1 VRTVL
6 LDSDLLGRL
15 IDTFVAAQ
23 LRAELPIKFSDLQP
37 RIYHLRQD
45 GGRREIDILLELSGH
60 QKVAIEVK
68 ASANPGPASSRHL
81 GWLRDQLGDR
91 FVHGLVLHTGR
102 FIQQVGDRITAAPTC
117 TLWGDAR
124 RGHRGSADLN
134 RRKEAGDG
142 GRGEVLVR

>member
-23 LRAELPIKFSDLQP
+23 LRAELPISDLQP

-81 GWLRDQLGDR
+81 GWLRDQLDDR
-91 FVHGLVLHTGR
+91 FVHGPVLHTGR
-102 FIQQVGDRITAAPTC
+102 FIQQVGDRITAAPIC
-117 TLWGDAR
+117 TLWG
-124 RGHRGSADLN
+124 
-134 RRKEAGDG
+134 
-142 GRGEVLVR
+142 